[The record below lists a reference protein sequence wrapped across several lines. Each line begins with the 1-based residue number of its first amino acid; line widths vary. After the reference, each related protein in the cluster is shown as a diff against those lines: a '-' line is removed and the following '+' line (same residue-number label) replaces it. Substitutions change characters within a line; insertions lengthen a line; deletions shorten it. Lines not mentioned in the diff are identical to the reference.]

1 MASEY
6 TAHSRSQGNDTS
18 AETYGEPQTP
28 AELPKSSTAFA
39 AVKSQTRRSAA
50 FLRFVSFHAPSL
62 RRARPLRIELQSRSK
77 RNTVPGQGGFAQQVL
92 RGKRRRS
99 KHEPTQVQTPPS
111 LLWEAARCQPPL
123 EVPLFLD
130 PPSQ

>member
-18 AETYGEPQTP
+18 AETYGELQTF

-62 RRARPLRIELQSRSK
+62 RCARPLRIELQSRSK
-77 RNTVPGQGGFAQQVL
+77 RNTVPGQGGFASQVL
-92 RGKRRRS
+92 RGKRRRLE
-99 KHEPTQVQTPPS
+99 HEPTQVQTRPLP
-111 LLWEAARCQPPL
+111 LWVAARCRLPL
-123 EVPLFLD
+123 EARLFPD
-130 PPSQ
+130 PPKQ